1 MAVNTSDI
9 VINADFRLIQNGVTI
24 QAVGRVT
31 INRTTG
37 SALVNVTVNQDGH
50 PVASISGDPTDPAT
64 QWKDAG
70 GQPLTAADLQA
81 LSHLFD
87 AFEAFQKAVEG
98 LFLPV
103 TTFAGL

>member
-1 MAVNTSDI
+1 MPSA
-9 VINADFRLIQNGVTI
+9 A
-24 QAVGRVT
+24 RVLGLECLRCHSLFHEP
-31 INRTTG
+31 NLFTG
-37 SALVNVTVNQDGH
+37 F
-50 PVASISGDPTDPAT
+50 DPTDPAT

-70 GQPLTAADLQA
+70 GQPLTVNDLAA